1 MSSVSRSGGK
11 SDDGTRAVP
20 SALPNVRNQSHMRRS
35 AQKHVR
41 FPDFLSSSICCHLRT
56 HLCYCTTCGEKL
68 TQRLRSGSAQHC
80 PFCMEPVEHVI
91 MNAAPWK
98 TAVER
103 EKIAQCQYCKAD
115 VPTCA
120 AFHRDRHGKR
130 FRASLGTQCSA
141 GKHTCLCR
149 ECARRQLHEI
159 LTENREIECPP
170 VRVQPAGQILIIDAP
185 EELMTRGRRRS
196 QSDAQ

>member
-1 MSSVSRSGGK
+1 MPSVSRSGGEGG
-11 SDDGTRAVP
+11 DGTRTVP
-20 SALPNVRNQSHMRRS
+20 STLSDMRDQPYMCRS

-41 FPDFLSSSICCHLRT
+41 FHVLLSSSICCPRRT
-56 HLCYCTTCGEKL
+56 HLCYCTPCGEKL
-68 TQRLRSGSAQHC
+68 AQRLRSGSAQHC
-80 PFCMEPVEHVI
+80 PFCMEPVEGVI

-98 TAVER
+98 TAAER
-103 EKIAQCQYCKAD
+103 EKIAQCHYCKAD

-120 AFHRDRHGKR
+120 AFRRDPHGKR

-159 LTENREIECPP
+159 LTENQKIERPA
-170 VRVQPAGQILIIDAP
+170 RAQPAGQILIIDAP